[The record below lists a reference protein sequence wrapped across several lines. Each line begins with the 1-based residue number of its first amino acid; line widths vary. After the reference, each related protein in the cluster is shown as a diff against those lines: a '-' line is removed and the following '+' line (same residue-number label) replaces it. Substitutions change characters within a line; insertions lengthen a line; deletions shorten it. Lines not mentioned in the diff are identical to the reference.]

1 MCGTETRTT
10 IESFQ
15 KKKQLNQ
22 RLEPDPKQYPSSTNL
37 CMEQELEP
45 I

>member
-1 MCGTETRTT
+1 MCGTEMRTT
-10 IESFQ
+10 
-15 KKKQLNQ
+15 KKQLNQ

-37 CMEQELEP
+37 CVEQELEP